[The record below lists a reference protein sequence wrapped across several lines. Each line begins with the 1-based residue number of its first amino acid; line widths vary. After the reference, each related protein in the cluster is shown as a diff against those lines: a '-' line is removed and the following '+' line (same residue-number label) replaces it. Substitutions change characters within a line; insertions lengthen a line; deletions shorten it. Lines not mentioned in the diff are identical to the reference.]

1 MNATL
6 TSPELTRADR
16 CDRCSAAARVRAK
29 LPSGA
34 ELLFCQHHANEHEAK
49 LVELSAVL
57 EISDRPAGV
66 LRHDSRPAV
75 LARSSFVRNPE
86 PVMSE
91 PAVKPSRRHLWR
103 ITKRALSKSWDDSI
117 FSESAQAAFWS
128 ALSLPPLLL
137 GMLGSLAYVAPLFGP
152 DVMSD
157 IEQRL
162 VSMSNKVFSPSVV
175 HEIIEPTIADI
186 DRGARGEV
194 VSLGFLISLWAGSSA
209 ISAFVDS
216 VVEAHDQTPLR
227 HPVRQRLF
235 ALGLYMVMLLFVIVT
250 APLMVRG
257 PRKLAQFIPDG
268 LQDVLAYG
276 YYPALLTALIV
287 AVVVLYRV
295 ALPEPLPTHRLI
307 IGGALASVAFVIAT
321 LGLRVYLRYIT
332 GTGYTYGALATPIA
346 FLLFAFFAGFSIM
359 LGAEFNAA
367 IQEEWPAPRTHA
379 HRLRRWLVRRAKE
392 VVDDAPTSPP
402 TAGADRVS
410 SS

>member
-1 MNATL
+1 MQRCC
-6 TSPELTRADR
+6 TRARHAALRRGTPLLPAPRQRARGEADR
-16 CDRCSAAARVRAK
+16 AVGRASRRR
-29 LPSGA
+29 L
-34 ELLFCQHHANEHEAK
+34 C
-49 LVELSAVL
+49 
-57 EISDRPAGV
+57 AGV
-66 LRHDSRPAV
+66 LKHDSPPAI
-75 LARSSFVRNPE
+75 LAGSPFVGNPE
-86 PVMSE
+86 QVMSD
-91 PAVKPSRRHLWR
+91 PVVKPTRHHIWR
-103 ITKRALSKSWDDSI
+103 ITKRAFSKSWDDSI

-152 DVMSD
+152 DTMSA

-186 DRGARGEV
+186 NRGARGEV

-235 ALGLYMVMLLFVIVT
+235 ALLLYVVMLLFLIVT

-257 PRKLAQFIPDG
+257 PRKLAQFIPNG

-276 YYPALLTALIV
+276 YYPALITGLIV
-287 AVVVLYRV
+287 AVMILYRV
-295 ALPEPLPTHRLI
+295 ALPDALPSHRLI
-307 IGGALASVAFVIAT
+307 FGATLASVAFVIAT
-321 LGLRVYLRYIT
+321 LGLRIYLSWIT

-379 HRLRRWLVRRAKE
+379 HRMRRWLVTRARE
-392 VVDDAPTSPP
+392 AVEDTSAATDDDTPPVPT
-402 TAGADRVS
+402 GRVS

>member
-1 MNATL
+1 M
-6 TSPELTRADR
+6 
-16 CDRCSAAARVRAK
+16 
-29 LPSGA
+29 
-34 ELLFCQHHANEHEAK
+34 
-49 LVELSAVL
+49 
-57 EISDRPAGV
+57 SD
-66 LRHDSRPAV
+66 
-75 LARSSFVRNPE
+75 
-86 PVMSE
+86 PV
-91 PAVKPSRRHLWR
+91 VKPTRHHIWR
-103 ITKRALSKSWDDSI
+103 ITKRAFSKSWDDSI

-128 ALSLPPLLL
+128 ALSLPPLML
-137 GMLGSLAYVAPLFGP
+137 GLLGSLAYVAPLFGP
-152 DVMSD
+152 DTMSA

-194 VSLGFLISLWAGSSA
+194 VSLGFVISLWAGSSA

-235 ALGLYMVMLLFVIVT
+235 ALLLYVVMLLFVIVT

-257 PRKLAQFIPDG
+257 PRKLAEFIPDG

-276 YYPALLTALIV
+276 YYPALLTGLIV
-287 AVVVLYRV
+287 TVVVLYRV
-295 ALPEPLPTHRLI
+295 ALPEPLPSHRLI
-307 IGGALASVAFVIAT
+307 FGAALASVAFVIAT
-321 LGLRVYLRYIT
+321 LGLRIYLRYIT

-379 HRLRRWLVRRAKE
+379 HRMRRWLISRTKADDHDDGDDGPDEPAHVS
-392 VVDDAPTSPP
+392 VDQI
-402 TAGADRVS
+402 S